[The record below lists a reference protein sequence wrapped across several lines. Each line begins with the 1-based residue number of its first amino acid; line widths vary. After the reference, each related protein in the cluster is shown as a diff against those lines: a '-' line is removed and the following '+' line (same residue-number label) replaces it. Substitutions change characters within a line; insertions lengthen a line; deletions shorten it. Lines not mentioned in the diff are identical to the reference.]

1 MSHAPYAPEFP
12 ASDANGGLSLA
23 IFATRPHIGALMRD
37 IASTAGFHVTGLHP
51 VESLLDG
58 DAQPLAEVVLVDCP
72 FADGPS
78 LAALARLDIRAAQ
91 AGANLV
97 VATSLAALDDIFGCI
112 DQSGAQLLVD
122 PVAGDYL
129 LALGRIRALRPL
141 GRVRELSSEDRVLLL
156 RLSEQVNE
164 IAARLDRIDAKTPGV
179 EAPAFSFRGPGSPD
193 EPLVR
198 RGRPAFPDPRMVR
211 QVLRHRR
218 QRAQFFD
225 ADMFA
230 DPAWDMLLDL
240 TAARGESKRVS
251 VTSLCIAA
259 SVPATTALRWIGQL
273 IESGLFRRVE
283 DMSDRRRA
291 FIELTDPAAEAMAR
305 YFATL
310 GEMTALPV

>member
-1 MSHAPYAPEFP
+1 MSQTPYAPEFP
-12 ASDANGGLSLA
+12 SPDSKAGLSLA
-23 IFATRPHIGALMRD
+23 IFASRPHIGSLMRD
-37 IASTAGFHVTGLHP
+37 IAASSGFHVTGQHP
-51 VESLLDG
+51 VEALLDG
-58 DAQPLAEVVLVDCP
+58 DVQPLAEVVLVDCP

-91 AGANLV
+91 AGASLV
-97 VATSLAALDDIFGCI
+97 VATSLAALDDIFGCL

-141 GRVRELSSEDRVLLL
+141 GRVRDLSSEDRVLLL

-164 IAARLDRIDAKTPGV
+164 IAARLDRIDAKTSGV
-179 EAPAFSFRGPGSPD
+179 EAPAFAFRGAVATD

-198 RGRPAFPDPRMVR
+198 RGRPAFPDPRLVR
-211 QVLRHRR
+211 QILRHRR

-225 ADMFA
+225 ADLFA

-259 SVPATTALRWIGQL
+259 SVPATTALRCIGQL
-273 IESGLFRRVE
+273 IDSGLFRRVE
-283 DMSDRRRA
+283 DLADRRRA

-310 GEMTALPV
+310 GESVALPV